1 MWQDGAN
8 LGRGDYM
15 TINQNKKVIHIITP
29 YDTDIIIL
37 NKQLNETYIYFGDK
51 GLNKYQKQA
60 VQDENAD
67 NYSSSVSVGRAI
79 SKSKRF
85 YKNSTWDLVDKS
97 QDEEIDYASIQRL
110 NLPVE
115 LQQLSNSELEEHVN
129 LLSKKRMSIKK
140 KINQLD
146 KKRRVY
152 ITNKKSVSAKKDEL
166 ESVII
171 KAIKKQAI
179 RKNYSW

>member
-1 MWQDGAN
+1 
-8 LGRGDYM
+8 
-15 TINQNKKVIHIITP
+15 
-29 YDTDIIIL
+29 
-37 NKQLNETYIYFGDK
+37 
-51 GLNKYQKQA
+51 
-60 VQDENAD
+60 
-67 NYSSSVSVGRAI
+67 VGRAI

-97 QDEEIDYASIQRL
+97 LDEKIDYASIQRS
-110 NLPVE
+110 NLPLE
-115 LQQLSNSELEEHVN
+115 LRKLSNSELEKHVN
-129 LLSKKRMSIKK
+129 LLSQKRITIKK

-146 KKRRVY
+146 KKRRAY
-152 ITNKKSVSAKKDEL
+152 ITNKKLESTKKDEL

>member
-1 MWQDGAN
+1 M
-8 LGRGDYM
+8 
-15 TINQNKKVIHIITP
+15 
-29 YDTDIIIL
+29 
-37 NKQLNETYIYFGDK
+37 
-51 GLNKYQKQA
+51 
-60 VQDENAD
+60 
-67 NYSSSVSVGRAI
+67 GRAI

>member
-1 MWQDGAN
+1 
-8 LGRGDYM
+8 
-15 TINQNKKVIHIITP
+15 
-29 YDTDIIIL
+29 
-37 NKQLNETYIYFGDK
+37 
-51 GLNKYQKQA
+51 
-60 VQDENAD
+60 
-67 NYSSSVSVGRAI
+67 
-79 SKSKRF
+79 
-85 YKNSTWDLVDKS
+85 
-97 QDEEIDYASIQRL
+97 
-110 NLPVE
+110 
-115 LQQLSNSELEEHVN
+115 
-129 LLSKKRMSIKK
+129 MSIKK